1 MRSLSGFGAATP
13 DLDFFLNTCS
23 TYTALG
29 IDVVYAARYVVTLMI
44 LHELHDL
51 PRQAFAKR
59 SCSFWHVSVLRIK
72 ERGSEDVL
80 HVLWHGPQVLSTAPD
95 EVERFALCRVHWGEY
110 SIVAISPQV
119 VRCFWRGVW
128 TWRGEDALAERAW
141 AMQPAA
147 VKAYNI

>member
-1 MRSLSGFGAATP
+1 MRSLSGFGVAMP

-23 TYTALG
+23 TYKG
-29 IDVVYAARYVVTLMI
+29 ARHRRGVRGSVRVPLMI

-95 EVERFALCRVHWGEY
+95 EVERFALCRVHGEY
-110 SIVAISPQV
+110 SIAAIPRQV
-119 VRCFWRGVW
+119 VRCFRRGVW
-128 TWRGEDALAERAW
+128 IWRGEDALAERAW
-141 AMQPAA
+141 TMQPAT
-147 VKAYNI
+147 VKAYN